1 MSADSHTVCP
11 KCHPD
16 VVDYTG
22 PTLYPLVPPGVISHA
37 AEERDYDRSVRENI
51 DYYLQARDHKL
62 VLVFE
67 YRADCWT
74 CGWHFDTV
82 LDEPVLLEVT

>member
-16 VVDYTG
+16 LIGYVGKPNWDGT
-22 PTLYPLVPPGVISHA
+22 PNHTIDNA
-37 AEERDYDRSVRENI
+37 AEELGYDRSVRENI
-51 DYYLQARDHKL
+51 EYYLHAEDGKVKL
-62 VLVFE
+62 VFD

-74 CGWHFDTV
+74 CGWHFQT
-82 LDEPVLLEVT
+82 LHEEPVKVE